1 MKRKRLLALLIS
13 AVFIAQPT
21 TYVLAEKNQS
31 TNDVEN
37 SVNEKSEDEA
47 EEKSETQEVEER
59 DEEDNNDSNTQKE
72 NVQGVVGGYIPS
84 DLDYNAPVYHNKS
97 RARRAAVN
105 IPSVYPSDMNTF
117 KATYPQVRNQNPYGT
132 CWAFSSLGLAEF
144 DLINDSLCDGTN
156 KYNSSIDLSELQLA
170 YFNYNFVQDPL
181 GGTEGDTAEYYNE
194 NATENYLDYGGNY
207 EMATRRLGQWI
218 SAVDESIVPYANAS
232 TVLANGLDSSYA
244 YNNVNTHLEN
254 VYRINIKENPSDV
267 KQEIMEHGA
276 VGVMYQHTWSGVNY
290 NNSTYYDTD
299 YSGGGH
305 AVMVVGWDD
314 SFSKDKFNGTSKPS
328 ADGAWLVRNS
338 WGTGSGNFDYFWM
351 SYESTSLSDTA
362 WVFDFSADDGYDNN
376 YQLDG
381 GLDSWQY
388 TGSNTVANIFTVPNR
403 EAVDSESLKAV
414 SVSFTKKANVDYTI
428 DVYTGITKDYY
439 YNPVSGTK
447 SATVSGTTKYAGVYT
462 IPLEEEVKL
471 TPGTTYSVVVTMS
484 EPAMDCESAKDTV
497 QDINAN
503 PLVYVW
509 KNRVSYYDNYKYKSY
524 AKVNNAYTPCTNN
537 FRIKAFTSNNVET
550 KHSINYELN
559 GGTNNSE
566 NQETYTSGNGTIVL
580 KDPTREGCIFE
591 GWYTDKDYTNKI
603 TEIPANAA
611 QDYTLYAKWSSV
623 TGEKLAGYNLNLDGT
638 IGVNFFV
645 ELPNNVVVSKDAYM
659 EFTLPNG
666 DKSQVSVK
674 KAKRSGSYYIFT
686 ARVKAQEMTKDI
698 KAKMVVGNQSGK
710 VYTYSV
716 KQYADYI
723 LNHTNAY
730 TEAGVKVVKGLLNY
744 GAATQQLFSYNLD
757 NLANESMSD
766 SDKLIEDVDFSQY
779 KYSVINDP
787 DVTGIKYYGSLLN
800 LNTSTN
806 VKNYFRL
813 DEDHSIDE
821 YQFSYKIGNEEK
833 EVAPVLSE
841 QQGVQCY
848 LIEIKD
854 VKAYNLDQQPV
865 VIIRMKNNEETEGM
879 QLIYGAFSYAE
890 AVSRLS
896 TPNEN
901 LVNLTKALYWYW
913 YGARLYAD
921 EQNK

>member
-13 AVFIAQPT
+13 AVLIAQPT

-37 SVNEKSEDEA
+37 SVNEESEDEA
-47 EEKSETQEVEER
+47 ERELETKKAEKAVTANGLNENGKVQESVA
-59 DEEDNNDSNTQKE
+59 
-72 NVQGVVGGYIPS
+72 GYIPS
-84 DLDYNAPVYHNKS
+84 ELDNNVPVYVPEIETYSNEELESK
-97 RARRAAVN
+97 
-105 IPSVYPSDMNTF
+105 YPANGISDIRTR
-117 KATYPQVRNQNPYGT
+117 YPAIRNQNPYGT
-132 CWAFSSLGLAEF
+132 CWAFSSMGLAEF
-144 DLINDSLCDGTN
+144 DMINDGSVQRD
-156 KYNSSIDLSELQLA
+156 IDLSELQLA
-170 YFNYNFVQDPL
+170 YFTYNSVVDPI
-181 GGTEGDTAEYYNE
+181 GGTEGDYSRYYVE
-194 NATENYLDYGGNY
+194 NSGIQYGYLMRGGNY
-207 EMATRRLGQWI
+207 IMASRRLGQWVG
-218 SAVDESIVPYANAS
+218 AVNETDVPYSEALN
-232 TVLANGLDSSYA
+232 VLANGLSDEYA
-244 YNNVNTHLEN
+244 YSKDVGHLEN
-254 VYRINIKENPSDV
+254 TYLISIKKNPEEV
-267 KQEIMEHGA
+267 KKQIKDHGA
-276 VGVMYQHTWSGVNY
+276 VGVSYSHSDTGYQY
-290 NNSTYYDTD
+290 INNSYNDI
-299 YSGGGH
+299 SGMAGGGH

-314 SFSKDKFNGTSKPS
+314 NYSKDNFRDGVKPENN
-328 ADGAWLVRNS
+328 GAWLIRNS
-338 WGTGSGNFDYFWM
+338 WGESSSYDNRCEYFWM
-351 SYESTSLSDTA
+351 SYETYSLANTA
-362 WVFDFSADDGYDNN
+362 WVFDFSKDDGYDNN
-376 YQLDG
+376 YQVDG
-381 GLDSWQY
+381 GLNVGT
-388 TGSNTVANIFTVPNR
+388 TGSYSKVANVFTVQNKQG
-403 EAVDSESLKAV
+403 VSSEELKAI
-414 SVSFTKKANVDYTI
+414 SCSFTSKTNVGYTI
-428 DVYTGITKDYY
+428 DIYTDLTSAT
-439 YNPVSGTK
+439 NPFSGTK
-447 SATVSGTTKYAGVYT
+447 QEEATTTGTTTYAGVYT
-462 IPLEEEVKL
+462 IPLENTVNLK
-471 TPGTTYSVVVTMS
+471 PGTSFSVVVTTN
-484 EPAMDCESAKDTV
+484 EPAIDFEYVERTE
-497 QDINAN
+497 INEN
-503 PLVYVW
+503 KEQVW
-509 KNRVSYYDNYKYKSY
+509 DVAVSSFNHKSFHCNSYGNAWEDPYGRNY
-524 AKVNNAYTPCTNN
+524 C
-537 FRIKAFTSNNVET
+537 IKAFTSNDVET

-666 DKSQVSVK
+666 DKSQVSVEEAK
-674 KAKRSGSYYIFT
+674 KSGSYYIFT